1 VGTLA
6 PVFSQTTQQSSTQSP
21 GTQTGG
27 SSLRVS
33 VNAPGAVQTTQQN
46 SATDQTFQ
54 GAGTGS
60 ADQQTQPNQP
70 LSIPSITDE
79 SLLLFSDT
87 GNDDDSGS
95 QGVQVIGV
103 IDLLRMVFVLAGVL
117 ASIYGLFWLIKRSKT
132 GTTGASDS
140 VIQVRDQVIL
150 GGSKAIYLVQI
161 GDRMFMVGGTENSL
175 NLLTE
180 LDDKETLQEIQVTLG
195 QKTQKP
201 VQNFS
206 SLLGDLLGTQPGGT
220 KKTGKGSSFEF
231 LHAQKERLKKW

>member
-1 VGTLA
+1 MGTLA
-6 PVFSQTTQQSSTQSP
+6 PVFSQTTQQSSTQGP
-21 GTQTGG
+21 GAQPGG

-33 VNAPGAVQTTQQN
+33 VNAPDAVQTTQQN
-46 SATDQTFQ
+46 NATEQTIQ
-54 GAGTGS
+54 GTGTGS
-60 ADQQTQPNQP
+60 QNQQSQTNQP

-87 GNDDDSGS
+87 GNGNDTAT

-103 IDLLRMVFVLAGVL
+103 LDLLRMVFVLAGVL
-117 ASIYGLFWLIKRSKT
+117 ASIYGLFWLIKRTKT
-132 GTTGASDS
+132 GPSGVTDS

-161 GDRMFMVGGTENSL
+161 GDRMFMVGGTENSI
-175 NLLTE
+175 NLITE
-180 LDDKETLQEIQVTLG
+180 LEDKETLQEIQVTLG

-201 VQNFS
+201 IQNFS
-206 SLLGDLLGTQPGGT
+206 SLLGDLLGSQSGMNKKPG
-220 KKTGKGSSFEF
+220 KSSSFEF

>member
-1 VGTLA
+1 MGTLA
-6 PVFSQTTQQSSTQSP
+6 PVFSQTTQQSSTQVP
-21 GTQTGG
+21 GSVPGG

-33 VNAPGAVQTTQQN
+33 VNTPDAVQTTQQN
-46 SATDQTFQ
+46 SATEQTNQ
-54 GAGTGS
+54 GTVSGS
-60 ADQQTQPNQP
+60 QNQQSQANQP
-70 LSIPSITDE
+70 LSITDE

-87 GNDDDSGS
+87 GNGNDTET

-117 ASIYGLFWLIKRSKT
+117 ASIYGLFWLIKRTKT
-132 GTTGASDS
+132 GSVGVTDS

-180 LDDKETLQEIQVTLG
+180 IDDKETLQEIQVTLG
-195 QKTQKP
+195 QKSQKP

-220 KKTGKGSSFEF
+220 KKPGKGSSFEF